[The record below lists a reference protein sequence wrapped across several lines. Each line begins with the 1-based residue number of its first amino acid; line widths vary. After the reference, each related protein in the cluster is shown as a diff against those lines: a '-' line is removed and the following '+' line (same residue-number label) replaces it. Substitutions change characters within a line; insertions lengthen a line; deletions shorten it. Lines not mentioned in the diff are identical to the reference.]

1 MERHHGRFIWDLERE
16 SSNIEKHG
24 VDFTTALKVFLDPR
38 RKIFTDSQHSND
50 EQRYFCIGKVGDRIM
65 TVRFTYRDA
74 IIRIFGAGYWRKGRR
89 YYEKE

>member
-65 TVRFTYRDA
+65 TVRFTYRDE